1 MIINNKLDK
10 SFGPVGTSAGIFL
23 FVIGI
28 LTLYTSWFGLILIV
42 LGAFVGFSSTSTLID
57 YDNQRVKFSNNLL
70 GIIRTGKW
78 IVINNDMKIGIRESN
93 VTWRAYSRSNRPM
106 DFDNK
111 DFRLVLLDSDN
122 REIMP
127 LKKTDSPESAKAEL
141 EILCNN
147 LKLIGIE

>member
-23 FVIGI
+23 FAIGI
-28 LTLYTSWFGLILIV
+28 ITLYTSWFGFILIV
-42 LGAFVGFSSTSTLID
+42 LGAFVGFSSTSTLVD
-57 YDNQRVKFSNNLL
+57 YNNRRIKFSNNLF

-78 IVINNDMKIGIRESN
+78 IAVNNDMKIGIWKSN